1 MREKLRRYGKQVMV
15 YICTFVIVAGSVF
28 SFSFESKAG
37 NVYYSA
43 INEPAKSDTQGYL
56 LLEMRNNSTGVYSFD
71 IWFWDVVAYDKN
83 TNSNVSS
90 EDVSAYMDISIGSNY
105 VDFIPSAVPYG
116 VYFDCS
122 ISVSYGT
129 TCYQWWHSEY
139 ETTSQS
145 FRYSANGYTVT
156 GYSYYGNV
164 NNFSTS
170 ISSNNAPNV
179 VWADD
184 KTIVEKISE
193 VKTSIISLN
202 SNITAQANNIISKL
216 GYSNE
221 CLDELKVLYEHLI
234 EEQKE
239 SNTWLE
245 KIWNSIQEF
254 LGKEPAE
261 DAAPPVDE
269 DNMLGSMEE
278 TEDAL
283 FPDTSEAEQ
292 SLNVQ
297 LNSGFSVLTWLV
309 ESFAKMDAG
318 VFSMFLTMLT
328 FGVMALLLGR

>member
-28 SFSFESKAG
+28 SFSFESKASSFSV
-37 NVYYSA
+37 NYS
-43 INEPAKSDTQGYL
+43 EPAVSDNQGYL
-56 LLEMRNNSTGVYSFD
+56 LIELQDSSGNRMINTFFWTINQQSSSGSMNSGVSLV
-71 IWFWDVVAYDKN
+71 IRPNSVAF
-83 TNSNVSS
+83 NVGESG
-90 EDVSAYMDISIGSNY
+90 DYSIGEWLLGAYWNSGSFSVVNTRQYTEHFTHTYSYSGQTIVGFSWKGNVVGLTNY
-105 VDFIPSAVPYG
+105 VSNNQTPTMTFSQQEASVKLQ
-116 VYFDCS
+116 S
-122 ISVSYGT
+122 IIGSLST
-129 TCYQWWHSEY
+129 MIMDNDSIIA
-139 ETTSQS
+139 
-145 FRYSANGYTVT
+145 RL
-156 GYSYYGNV
+156 
-164 NNFSTS
+164 TS
-170 ISSNNAPNV
+170 IMNNTDTLEQKLQSLIDLQNQV
-179 VWADD
+179 L
-184 KTIVEKISE
+184 SE
-193 VKTSIISLN
+193 
-202 SNITAQANNIISKL
+202 
-216 GYSNE
+216 
-221 CLDELKVLYEHLI
+221 H
-234 EEQKE
+234 KE

-254 LGKEPAE
+254 LGKEPEE